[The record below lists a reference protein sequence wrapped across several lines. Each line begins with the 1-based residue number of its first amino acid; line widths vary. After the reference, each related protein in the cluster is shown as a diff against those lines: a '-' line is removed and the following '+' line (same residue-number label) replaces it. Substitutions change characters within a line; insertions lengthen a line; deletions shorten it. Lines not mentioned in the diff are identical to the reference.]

1 MGNVKFFQFQKSQFH
16 LIEQIKNKNKKRTRA
31 SLFQSSEDGK
41 QEIYFMWPYQIVAGS
56 PFVEFPKFYHSFPF
70 INTPLFNDKGQ
81 GIGVSLVNRPN
92 ARLLVKSNFSMIIH
106 SKLDKGNRCKESSRK
121 YVCLNRK
128 QGGTLKARE
137 RALGKRSKIKVKCAF
152 RKVFLVIHFIV
163 S

>member
-1 MGNVKFFQFQKSQFH
+1 MWKMQNYSC
-16 LIEQIKNKNKKRTRA
+16 LKNLNLTRTRA

-92 ARLLVKSNFSMIIH
+92 ARLLVRSNFSMIIIH
-106 SKLDKGNRCKESSRK
+106 NL
-121 YVCLNRK
+121 
-128 QGGTLKARE
+128 
-137 RALGKRSKIKVKCAF
+137 IKVTTVRGLPGNTCACIGS
-152 RKVFLVIHFIV
+152 KGVL
-163 S
+163 